1 MLRYIL
7 EIDKYRY
14 NVSSVKLPVS
24 VSNRLRKN
32 SKKKSSFASNK
43 IEGNP
48 LSFDQVEE
56 VIERDERK
64 HFLKPEQE
72 VRNYYLALGFL
83 DEMVK
88 MKEPFSKKLILDVQ
102 KLVEKGASKEKIGLR
117 GPMPPGFLFAVYDSK
132 TGTPDYI
139 PPEYCDIPILLDELI
154 DYVNTT
160 DDHPLI
166 VAAVVHYQIVTIHPF
181 EDGNGRT
188 ARLLSGYIMDLNG
201 YGFNGIGSLEE
212 YFSYDIDEYYRS
224 IQMDL
229 PALYYQGRD
238 NPPHPDVW
246 VNYFLRMVLLYAK
259 KVSEIQICSDES
271 EVEGSLSYLKDKE
284 KELLYLLI
292 KKYRREFTPIEL
304 SRDLRVTNRTII
316 NRLSVLSKN
325 GFVIP
330 KMVNQ
335 RIRYYELSD
344 FFKRTY
350 KDVRKQL
357 KAGTLKIRDG
367 IKVECDISKSHR
379 VIMMSLSI
387 TSLIFFF
394 VY

>member
-1 MLRYIL
+1 MSPNEILRYIL

-24 VSNRLRKN
+24 ILDRLRKN
-32 SKKKSSFASNK
+32 SKKKSSYASNK

-48 LSFDQVEE
+48 LSFDE
-56 VIERDERK
+56 VDEVVERDERE

-72 VRNYYLALGFL
+72 VRNYYLALEFL

-88 MKEPFSKKLILDVQ
+88 RKEPFSKKLILDVQ
-102 KLVEKGASKEKIGLR
+102 KLVEKGASEENIGLR

-259 KVSEIQICSDES
+259 KVSEILICSDET
-271 EVEGSLSYLKDKE
+271 EVEGSLSYLKSKE

-304 SRDLRVTNRTII
+304 SRDLQVTNRTII
-316 NRLSVLSKN
+316 NRLSILSKN

-335 RIRYYELSD
+335 RIRSYELSD
-344 FFKRTY
+344 FT
-350 KDVRKQL
+350 
-357 KAGTLKIRDG
+357 KAHIKILENNLRQ
-367 IKVECDISKSHR
+367 EHSK
-379 VIMMSLSI
+379 
-387 TSLIFFF
+387 
-394 VY
+394 